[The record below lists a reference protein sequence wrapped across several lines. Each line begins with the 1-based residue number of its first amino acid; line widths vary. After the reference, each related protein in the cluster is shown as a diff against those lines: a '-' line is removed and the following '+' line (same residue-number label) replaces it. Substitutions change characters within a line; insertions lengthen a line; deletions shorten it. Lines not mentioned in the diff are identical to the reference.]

1 MGDRPVVSVRHW
13 KQLGDVSEVLGACLA
28 DIGGLEQIV
37 RPGSRIVIKPN
48 ITADAP
54 EESGGTTHVALVAAL
69 IEEVKRCQA
78 GGIIVAEGTGAF
90 GVTHESAFPTG
101 GWRAMAEE
109 AGAALWNLDAGDHR
123 SVPDPTGLYG
133 DSMSLAELVLDADVY
148 ITVPCLKTHISCD
161 YTVALKNSY
170 ALTPQPMRSEI
181 HRRRLLEEAIVA
193 INAIR
198 APDLAIVDGF
208 DGSEGEA
215 GGTCFEHPAGAR
227 VMLAGR
233 DPVAVDTVARAAM
246 GLDRP
251 TRYHTWAAQLGLGEG
266 HLTRI
271 HVAGDDLDACS
282 RRFMWPA
289 EQIDGELERVSLC
302 DLGACSGCRMPAVM
316 GLRRFPGRALREQIT
331 VAFGGRGEL
340 PEGNVRCTVGD
351 CAVAAGKGEVHVPG
365 CPPTTADLVQ
375 ALIDKG
381 IVCQKCRDVARAAM
395 ADLPDALLERLRVT
409 AAADEVHRGRYV
421 VHGIRHKELM
431 IGDCMASYAK
441 MAAGRAPAVGLVAEE
456 DIAFCPG
463 CPPEVE
469 DIRETLCRWAVD
481 LTPAWADGRIE
492 P

>member
-13 KQLGDVSEVLGACLA
+13 EHLDDVSKVLDDCLA

-37 RPGSRIVIKPN
+37 PPGSSVVIKPN
-48 ITADAP
+48 ITANAP
-54 EESGGTTHVALVAAL
+54 KESGGTTHLALVAAL
-69 IEEVKRCQA
+69 IEDVKRCRA
-78 GGIIVAEGTGAF
+78 GSIIVAEGTGAF

-109 AGAALWNLDAGDHR
+109 TGVALWNLDAGEHR
-123 SVPDPTGLYG
+123 AVPDPTGLYG
-133 DSMSLAELVLDADVY
+133 DAIPLAELVLDADVY

-170 ALTPQPMRSEI
+170 ALTPQPKRSEI
-181 HRRRLLEEAIVA
+181 HRQRLLEEAIVA

-198 APDLAIVDGF
+198 PPDLAVVDGF

-215 GGTCFEHPAGAR
+215 GGSCFEHPAGAR

-271 HVAGDDLDACS
+271 EVVGDDLDACS
-282 RRFMWPA
+282 RQYMWPA
-289 EQIDGELERVSLC
+289 EQIDGELERVSLH

-316 GLRRFPGRALREQIT
+316 GLRRFPGQALREHIL
-331 VAFGGRGEL
+331 VVFGGQGEL
-340 PEGNVRCTVGD
+340 PEGKVRCTVGD
-351 CAVAAGKGEVHVPG
+351 CALAAGRGEVHVPG
-365 CPPTTADLVQ
+365 CPPSTTDLIE
-375 ALIDKG
+375 ALVDAG
-381 IVCQKCRDVARAAM
+381 IVCRKCRDVARAAM
-395 ADLPDALLERLRVT
+395 ADLPDVLLERLRVT

-431 IGDCMASYAK
+431 VGDCMASYAR
-441 MAAGRAPAVGLVAEE
+441 MAAERAPSVGLVAED

-463 CPPEVE
+463 CPPEV
-469 DIRETLCRWAVD
+469 DAVRTVLRRWAED
-481 LTPAWADGRIE
+481 LTA
-492 P
+492 